1 MDQQD
6 PKSSPTT
13 VDENR
18 RNLTKG
24 GLAVPVVLASLASK
38 NALAA
43 SAPYNCT
50 ISGKLSGNTSAHGQD
65 QACNVGR
72 TPGYWKTHTPW
83 CIWNGAGQKFGGSSA
98 DGATLPQTFWYV
110 TSGNQKNWVA
120 PGTSGATEATLL
132 EVIDPSFVNGDQGD
146 AGKPYAELGRHV
158 IAAVLNFYC
167 LNLPFTYPI
176 RPSEAI
182 AMYTQVYNTGSYSP
196 KPGVSWT
203 GAQCTA
209 YLKSLMD

>member
-6 PKSSPTT
+6 FNSPPGG

-24 GLAVPVVLASLASK
+24 GLAVPIVLATLASK
-38 NALAA
+38 NALAT

-50 ISGKLSGNTSAHGQD
+50 ISGKLSGNTSSHGQD
-65 QACNVGR
+65 QPCNVGR
-72 TPGYWKTHTPW
+72 TPGYWKNHTTSW
-83 CIWNGAGQKFGGSSA
+83 CTWSTGQKFGGSTA
-98 DGATLPQTFWYV
+98 DGATLPSSFWYKTV
-110 TSGNQKNWVA
+110 NNQKTWVS
-120 PGTSGATEATLL
+120 PGTAGAIEATLL
-132 EVIDPSFVNGDQGD
+132 QVIDASFVNGDQGD
-146 AGKPYAELGRHV
+146 AGKPYSDLGRHV

-182 AMYTQVYNTGSYSP
+182 AMYVQVYNTGSYSP
-196 KPGVSWT
+196 KPGVYWT
-203 GAQCTA
+203 AAQCSA
-209 YLKSLMD
+209 YLKSLMN